1 MKQKTSIF
9 IDISLKFFGMMLY
22 LIFYL
27 LGWRFI
33 FWVGKLTGDIIFYT
47 NRSLKEMTKMELE
60 ILFGEKY
67 DDRIL
72 NYITKKS
79 IEHYYIRNIET
90 VFFGVLNKK
99 RIQKIVHVEG
109 LRNIEESLSKGKGII
124 LLLSHFGSFLL
135 PLPFLGFLGYKVNQ
149 ITGKQLH
156 KSLIEERIWSWRKKE
171 AEKLPVKFIQIEKF
185 LRPIYNALKKNEI
198 VAIAFDGRDGSKW
211 IVTSFY
217 QRKALFSTG
226 PFELAR
232 RTGAII
238 IPTFIIR
245 EKKYTHKLIFEM
257 PLNLSENS
265 DIERALSEDTIHFAE
280 LLTNYID
287 KYPCHIGGLLFKIKK
302 LQKAGIKYTLFQG
315 K

>member
-1 MKQKTSIF
+1 MKQKISIF

-33 FWVGKLTGDIIFYT
+33 FWVGKLTGNIIFYI
-47 NRSLKEMTKMELE
+47 NRSLKKTTKIELE

-90 VFFGVLNKK
+90 LFFGVLNKK

-109 LRNIEESLSKGKGII
+109 LKNIEESLSKGKGII

-198 VAIAFDGRDGSKW
+198 IAIAFDGRDGSKW

-245 EKKYTHKLIFEM
+245 KKKYTHKLIFEM

-287 KYPCHIGGLLFKIKK
+287 KYPCHFGWLLFKIKK
-302 LQKAGIKYTLFQG
+302 LQKAGIKYTLFQD

>member
-9 IDISLKFFGMMLY
+9 IDLSLNLFGMMLY
-22 LIFYL
+22 VTFYL

-33 FWVGKLTGDIIFYT
+33 FWVGKLTGDIIFYV
-47 NRSLKEMTKMELE
+47 NRSLKKMTKMELE
-60 ILFGEKY
+60 ILFGAKY
-67 DDRIL
+67 ADHVL
-72 NYITKKS
+72 NHITKKS

-90 VFFGVLNKK
+90 FFFGVLNKK

-109 LRNIEESLSKGKGII
+109 LKNIEESLSKGKGII

-171 AEKLPVKFIQIEKF
+171 AEKLPVKFMQVEKF

-211 IVTSFY
+211 IVTNFY

-245 EKKYTHKLIFEM
+245 EKRYAHKLIFEM
-257 PLNLSENS
+257 PLTLSENS
-265 DIERALSEDTIHFAE
+265 DIERALSEDTIRFAK

-287 KYPCHIGGLLFKIKK
+287 KYPCHFGWLLFKIKK
-302 LQKAGIKYTLFQG
+302 LQKAGIEYTLFQDQ
-315 K
+315 

>member
-1 MKQKTSIF
+1 MKQKTSLF
-9 IDISLKFFGMMLY
+9 IDISLKFFGLMLY
-22 LIFYL
+22 LVFYL

-33 FWVGKLTGDIIFYT
+33 FWAGKLTGDIIFYI

-60 ILFGEKY
+60 ILFGDKY

-90 VFFGVLNKK
+90 FFFGVLNKK

-109 LRNIEESLSKGKGII
+109 LKNIEESLSKGKGII

-171 AEKLPVKFIQIEKF
+171 AEKLPVKFMQVEKF

-245 EKKYTHKLIFEM
+245 EKKYTHRLIFEM
-257 PLNLSENS
+257 PLTLSENS
-265 DIERALSEDTIHFAE
+265 DIERALSEDTIHFAK

-287 KYPCHIGGLLFKIKK
+287 KYPCHFGWLLFKIKK
-302 LQKAGIKYTLFQG
+302 LQKAGIKYALFQD

>member
-33 FWVGKLTGDIIFYT
+33 FWVGKLTGEIIFYI

-67 DDRIL
+67 DDRML

-90 VFFGVLNKK
+90 LFFGVLNKK
-99 RIQKIVHVEG
+99 RIQNIIHVEG
-109 LRNIEESLSKGKGII
+109 LKNIEESLLKGKGII

-135 PLPFLGFLGYKVNQ
+135 PLPFLGYLGYKVNQ

-156 KSLIEERIWSWRKKE
+156 KSLLEERIGSWRKKE
-171 AEKLPVKFIQIEKF
+171 AEKLPVKFIQKGKF

-198 VAIAFDGRDGSKW
+198 IAIAFDGRDGSKW

-245 EKKYTHKLIFEM
+245 KNKYTHKLIFEM

-287 KYPCHIGGLLFKIKK
+287 KYPCHFGWLLFKIKK
-302 LQKAGIKYTLFQG
+302 LQKAGIKYTLFQD

>member
-287 KYPCHIGGLLFKIKK
+287 KYPCHFGGLLFKIKK